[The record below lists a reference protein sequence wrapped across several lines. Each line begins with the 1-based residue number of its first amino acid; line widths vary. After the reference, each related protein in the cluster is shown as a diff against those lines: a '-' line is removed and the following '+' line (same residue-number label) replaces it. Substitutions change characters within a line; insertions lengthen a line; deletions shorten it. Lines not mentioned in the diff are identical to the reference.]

1 MREISLQ
8 MIDHNISSS
17 WWKELVKH
25 FIQVG
30 DKLEI
35 RCWKEES
42 AEIHQAASYGTPI
55 EDNYEVSVKGIVTEK
70 LISELLSEN
79 PTDKSL
85 YNKMT
90 KYFTINT
97 EHEQCK
103 FCSAHYGTEM
113 YLIDVSDADVDFI
126 KKVMEKYTEDDFSV
140 NYV

>member
-1 MREISLQ
+1 MREISFQ
-8 MIDHNISSS
+8 MIDRNISSS

-42 AEIHQAASYGTPI
+42 AEIQQAASYGNPT

-90 KYFTINT
+90 KYFTINA
-97 EHEQCK
+97 EHGQRK
-103 FCSAHYGTEM
+103 LCSAHYGTEM
-113 YLIDVSDADVDFI
+113 YFIGVSDSDIDFI
-126 KKVMEKYTEDDFSV
+126 KKVMEKYSQDDFSV
-140 NYV
+140 NYI